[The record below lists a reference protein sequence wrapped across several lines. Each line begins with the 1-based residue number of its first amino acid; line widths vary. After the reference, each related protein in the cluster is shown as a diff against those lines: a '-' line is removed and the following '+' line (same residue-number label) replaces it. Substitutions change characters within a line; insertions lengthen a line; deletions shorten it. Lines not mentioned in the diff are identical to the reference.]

1 MTFWTIQSLEAWD
14 QAVTSGYLVGNPK
27 YIDKDWLVSYR
38 WMMNEMK
45 KRLIYYKGEFP
56 IWLWTKRPDLMIG
69 GRLGKGQ
76 QGVLIEAELNKDEVL
91 ISDFM
96 AWHIVLNND
105 YLTLSEEE
113 DNKLANGTF
122 LITKEQSWIR
132 IFEYHEIKQYDYW
145 KGEDILQAVTGRI
158 ELSRLKKIKEFTSR

>member
-1 MTFWTIQSLEAWD
+1 MKDEILDYSISRSLEPSCNIGLSCW
-14 QAVTSGYLVGNPK
+14 K
-27 YIDKDWLVSYR
+27 KDWLVSYR

-45 KRLIYYKGEFP
+45 KRLIYYKGEFT
-56 IWLWTKRPDLMIG
+56 IWLWTKWPRIG

-76 QGVLIEAELNKDEVL
+76 KGVLIEAELNKDEVL

-96 AWHIVLNND
+96 AWND

-113 DNKLANGTF
+113 DNELAKGTF
-122 LITKEQSWIR
+122 LKTKEQSWIR
-132 IFEYHEIKQYDYW
+132 IFEYHEIKKYDFW